1 MKRNFI
7 EAGAMASLLA
17 AMACAPTV
25 ALAHHRCDDPNGMV
39 ERRACAKAAEGN
51 DALRR
56 FVSRTQGI
64 WNLYYYDYARPD
76 ATHTPTAAADA
87 PHAPAGAQAGAQA
100 GNVALAARSR

>member
-1 MKRNFI
+1 MKRNLI
-7 EAGAMASLLA
+7 QTGALVSLLA
-17 AMACAPTV
+17 ATTCVPTV
-25 ALAHHRCDDPNGMV
+25 ALAEPICDAPQGMI

-76 ATHTPTAAADA
+76 PTDTTTPAAIA
-87 PHAPAGAQAGAQA
+87 PHAPAAAQTGKIA
-100 GNVALAARSR
+100 VAAKSR